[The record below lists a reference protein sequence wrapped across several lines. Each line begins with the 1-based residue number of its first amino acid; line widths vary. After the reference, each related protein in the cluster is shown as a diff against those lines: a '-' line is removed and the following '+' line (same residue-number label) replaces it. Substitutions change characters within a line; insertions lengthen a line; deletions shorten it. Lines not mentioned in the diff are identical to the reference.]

1 MESSALCE
9 KCGQVHFPLKTYRAW
24 IKKYDGKMH
33 SPYAKTQVLRWQAMI
48 DDHEEIVLHNTS
60 SKERNRFV

>member
-1 MESSALCE
+1 MI
-9 KCGQVHFPLKTYRAW
+9 HFPLKTYRAW
-24 IKKYDGKMH
+24 IKKYDGKMN
-33 SPYAKTQVLRWQAMI
+33 SPYAKEQVIRWQTMI